1 MEQAT
6 KQIRTRPCP
15 RCFLCDAEGKLLYQ
29 NLTAR
34 MFSAPGQWDFRICP
48 LAGCGLMWLDPT
60 PVTEDLPVAYDSYFT
75 HGRTDGPLGAAALLR
90 DALYRLYQVASALP
104 AALVGL
110 QAEKRRMAS
119 MFLGKNSPGKLLDVG
134 CGDGQK
140 AFMAGLFI
148 RLVNEGGATL
158 YKGLAGQVAQATQ
171 LSGGIPPT

>member
-1 MEQAT
+1 MNNPAIKDLLYCTIPIHPVSNWLDLALIFLQFGSLDYRLAHCERGATPMEQAT

-15 RCFLCDAEGKLLYQ
+15 RCFLCDVEGKLLYQ

-90 DALYRLYQVASALP
+90 
-104 AALVGL
+104 
-110 QAEKRRMAS
+110 
-119 MFLGKNSPGKLLDVG
+119 
-134 CGDGQK
+134 
-140 AFMAGLFI
+140 
-148 RLVNEGGATL
+148 
-158 YKGLAGQVAQATQ
+158 
-171 LSGGIPPT
+171 